1 MAARVRR
8 IYLLDNA
15 IHLRDSRRSGMKT
28 PTPSASRLE
37 CQPPAS
43 DYVLRFDALSGAGR
57 GLAFPC
63 DAKGRVDL
71 DALSEPARHNYFYA
85 RTLMGREFAFPV
97 VREAAARE
105 RMATPPTHPAP
116 AASTATAVT
125 LSRRAS
131 SALSATLSFL
141 HGVPLRAHGHAAR

>member
-1 MAARVRR
+1 
-8 IYLLDNA
+8 
-15 IHLRDSRRSGMKT
+15 MKT

-43 DYVLRFDALSGAGR
+43 DYLLRFDALSGAGR

-105 RMATPPTHPAP
+105 RLPAP
-116 AASTATAVT
+116 AAPAASATPLAR
-125 LSRRAS
+125 LAS
-131 SALSATLSFL
+131 SALSATRSFL
-141 HGVPLRAHGHAAR
+141 HGVPLRAQGHAAG

>member
-1 MAARVRR
+1 
-8 IYLLDNA
+8 
-15 IHLRDSRRSGMKT
+15 MKT

-57 GLAFPC
+57 GLVFPC

-97 VREAAARE
+97 VREAAAMGGVSRGLI
-105 RMATPPTHPAP
+105 RDAHAVVKQCHLNGPRR
-116 AASTATAVT
+116 TA
-125 LSRRAS
+125 
-131 SALSATLSFL
+131 
-141 HGVPLRAHGHAAR
+141 GVPAG

>member
-1 MAARVRR
+1 M
-8 IYLLDNA
+8 NT
-15 IHLRDSRRSGMKT
+15 ST
-28 PTPSASRLE
+28 PTASRLE

-43 DYVLRFDALSGAGR
+43 DYVLRFDALSVGSR

-71 DALSEPARHNYFYA
+71 DALSERARHNYFYA

-105 RMATPPTHPAP
+105 RMPAPSAPTASATPLAR
-116 AASTATAVT
+116 
-125 LSRRAS
+125 LAS
-131 SALSATLSFL
+131 SALSATRSFL
-141 HGVPLRAHGHAAR
+141 YGAPLRMHGHATP

>member
-1 MAARVRR
+1 
-8 IYLLDNA
+8 
-15 IHLRDSRRSGMKT
+15 MKT

-97 VREAAARE
+97 VREAARE
-105 RMATPPTHPAP
+105 RMATPPAHPTP
-116 AASTATAVT
+116 AASRATAVT

-141 HGVPLRAHGHAAR
+141 HGVPLRAHGHAPR